1 MSRTNL
7 QNVDYNGWP
16 LCTFITPPTGV
27 FVILTDRSALLCC
40 LHTGCF
46 RLEVLDSGV
55 RIVCCLPL
63 VTAATHSWAADKQ
76 YSYRQQVWS
85 EQERPIAY

>member
-1 MSRTNL
+1 MST
-7 QNVDYNGWP
+7 
-16 LCTFITPPTGV
+16 ITAGPYVRSSLLSFASTGL
-27 FVILTDRSALLCC
+27 FVILTNRSALLCC